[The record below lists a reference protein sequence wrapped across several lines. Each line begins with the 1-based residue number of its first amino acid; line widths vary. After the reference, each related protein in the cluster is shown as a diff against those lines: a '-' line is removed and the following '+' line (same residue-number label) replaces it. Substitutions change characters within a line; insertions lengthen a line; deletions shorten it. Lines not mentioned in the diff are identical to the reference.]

1 MKKTNII
8 LLFFT
13 TITLWCNAQGS
24 WENYYSN
31 TMNNATQA
39 GKIMD
44 VLESMAEK
52 ENISD
57 RNERY
62 YNEIQ
67 RKGLDMDGSIKALH
81 DLNIRIPTISTQKP
95 PTEKA
100 SVRVIRSGGIQMVDD
115 NEARTRR
122 THVKQQ
128 QRLRRNRVQIHQKP
142 NNPNRVQTT
151 RRNAYEDQ
159 HRDARIQQAV
169 NATRNAARRANAQ
182 VRKRIYQMESQK
194 EYIMNS
200 QNIETSIERQFSG
213 WYDDHHTNETNTEKN
228 IHSSNLTQ
236 IANEIQGIDINK
248 SFLSINLRKGWKY
261 DSPDICNL
269 DEEMKAKEH
278 NFRIMIEQGRIDAI
292 LERMNTPSYKQQLH
306 KLCNKVRA
314 EWSDFTAAHP
324 EIKSIGSQVEITTNK
339 ITDAFTNITSTQP
352 QRIINKGKSKAESLL
367 AQATGLSSV
376 RNTANKIAPNSQ
388 FMEKYYI
395 NYMTNLKPLIINSI
409 NNPNTP
415 PEEIDEFLKRQKE
428 KVDDH
433 VSKQLSQEFDSPWE
447 SNNTLQGRY
456 IKQKTDQL
464 RYNTWKMFLK

>member
-81 DLNIRIPTISTQKP
+81 DLNIRIPTIPTQHP

-128 QRLRRNRVQIHQKP
+128 QRLRGNRVQIHQKP
-142 NNPNRVQTT
+142 NKPNRVQTT

-169 NATRNAARRANAQ
+169 NATRNAARKANAQ

-213 WYDDHHTNETNTEKN
+213 WYDDHHTNETNTEK
-228 IHSSNLTQ
+228 I
-236 IANEIQGIDINK
+236 
-248 SFLSINLRKGWKY
+248 F
-261 DSPDICNL
+261 
-269 DEEMKAKEH
+269 
-278 NFRIMIEQGRIDAI
+278 
-292 LERMNTPSYKQQLH
+292 
-306 KLCNKVRA
+306 
-314 EWSDFTAAHP
+314 
-324 EIKSIGSQVEITTNK
+324 
-339 ITDAFTNITSTQP
+339 
-352 QRIINKGKSKAESLL
+352 
-367 AQATGLSSV
+367 
-376 RNTANKIAPNSQ
+376 
-388 FMEKYYI
+388 
-395 NYMTNLKPLIINSI
+395 
-409 NNPNTP
+409 TP
-415 PEEIDEFLKRQKE
+415 PI
-428 KVDDH
+428 
-433 VSKQLSQEFDSPWE
+433 
-447 SNNTLQGRY
+447 
-456 IKQKTDQL
+456 
-464 RYNTWKMFLK
+464 

>member
-151 RRNAYEDQ
+151 
-159 HRDARIQQAV
+159 
-169 NATRNAARRANAQ
+169 
-182 VRKRIYQMESQK
+182 
-194 EYIMNS
+194 
-200 QNIETSIERQFSG
+200 
-213 WYDDHHTNETNTEKN
+213 
-228 IHSSNLTQ
+228 
-236 IANEIQGIDINK
+236 
-248 SFLSINLRKGWKY
+248 
-261 DSPDICNL
+261 
-269 DEEMKAKEH
+269 
-278 NFRIMIEQGRIDAI
+278 
-292 LERMNTPSYKQQLH
+292 
-306 KLCNKVRA
+306 
-314 EWSDFTAAHP
+314 
-324 EIKSIGSQVEITTNK
+324 
-339 ITDAFTNITSTQP
+339 
-352 QRIINKGKSKAESLL
+352 QR
-367 AQATGLSSV
+367 V
-376 RNTANKIAPNSQ
+376 
-388 FMEKYYI
+388 
-395 NYMTNLKPLIINSI
+395 
-409 NNPNTP
+409 
-415 PEEIDEFLKRQKE
+415 
-428 KVDDH
+428 
-433 VSKQLSQEFDSPWE
+433 
-447 SNNTLQGRY
+447 
-456 IKQKTDQL
+456 
-464 RYNTWKMFLK
+464 